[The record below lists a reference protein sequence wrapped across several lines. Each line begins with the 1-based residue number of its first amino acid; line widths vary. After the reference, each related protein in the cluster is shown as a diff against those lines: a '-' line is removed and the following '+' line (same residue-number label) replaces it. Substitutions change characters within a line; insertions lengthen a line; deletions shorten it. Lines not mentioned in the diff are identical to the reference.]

1 MGVDIYLGMDDEK
14 RATRAVGTTNSH
26 GVQLSHLWVAEK
38 IGSAGLVGAHDR
50 PLSEA
55 IRAWRRVRFK
65 PATEMQVKDGQ
76 PQRVAVKCPYDRS
89 LVTVVGPNLDLHD
102 KSKGGDLPR
111 CSRPVKVHQIA
122 AEFVMPT
129 EMLER

>member
-1 MGVDIYLGMDDEK
+1 MGVEVHLGADEEK
-14 RATRAVGTTNSH
+14 RATNAVGTTVGD
-26 GVQLSHLWVAEK
+26 GVQMSHLWVARK
-38 IGSAGLVGAHDR
+38 ITGSGLVSAHRDH
-50 PLSEA
+50 LEEA
-55 IRAWRRVRFK
+55 IKAWRRVKFK
-65 PATEMQVKDGQ
+65 PATETQVKDGQ

-129 EMLER
+129 EMLPE